1 MYIYINR
8 CMPII
13 VIVIETIKENM
24 RRNKIPTFVENK
36 AIIITHNNDNKYII
50 LIFFTILNYICYAF
64 TNCLK
69 KNKIR

>member
-8 CMPII
+8 RMPII
-13 VIVIETIKENM
+13 IIVIETKENM

-50 LIFFTILNYICYAF
+50 LIFHNP
-64 TNCLK
+64 
-69 KNKIR
+69 